1 MGEIDSPRPPPYD
14 RRGVAGGRGA
24 GHLAARRSAGHSKFP
39 TARSM
44 DQFRS
49 FGVPLPP
56 EDRARLTYGSYLG
69 VPELLSLQRLR
80 SDPPQHDELLFIVI
94 HQVYE
99 LWFRQLLHE
108 LDGVIRRL
116 DADQVLGAHRLLQR
130 CIEIQRVLVAQVSI
144 LETMTP
150 VDFLTFRDHLTPASG
165 FQSAQFR
172 EVEFVSGLKNARFLA
187 FYEAGSPERATLE
200 RRMEG
205 PTLAGAYDAMLRRRG
220 FALPEPEPPLERD
233 PDSETSRA
241 RVQELLRIYREPEP
255 NYDLFLF
262 TESLLQYDELFTL
275 WRLRHVLMVERM
287 IGNKP
292 GTGGSEGAMYLRRT
306 AERKFFPELWEL
318 RSYLSPQPGDAVP

>member
-1 MGEIDSPRPPPYD
+1 
-14 RRGVAGGRGA
+14 
-24 GHLAARRSAGHSKFP
+24 
-39 TARSM
+39 M

-49 FGVPLPP
+49 FGVSLPP
-56 EDRARLTYGSYLG
+56 EERDRLTYGSYLG

-99 LWFRQLLHE
+99 LWFRQILHE
-108 LDGVIRRL
+108 LDAVIARL

-130 CIEIQRVLVAQVSI
+130 CIEIQRVLVEQVSV

-150 VDFLTFRDHLTPASG
+150 VDFLAFRDHLTPASG

-172 EVEFVSGLKNARFLA
+172 EVEFVSGLKNPRFIGH
-187 FYEAGSPERATLE
+187 YPEGSPERATLE
-200 RRMEG
+200 RRLAG
-205 PTLAGAYDAMLRRRG
+205 PTIAGAYDGMLRRRG
-220 FALPEPEPPLERD
+220 FPLPEPEPPLERD
-233 PDSETSRA
+233 PDSEPSR
-241 RVQELLRIYREPEP
+241 RRIEQLLRIYREPEP
-255 NYDLFLF
+255 HYDLFLL
-262 TESLLQYDELFTL
+262 TESLIQYDELFTR

-318 RSYLSPQPGDAVP
+318 RSYLSPQPGDAVR